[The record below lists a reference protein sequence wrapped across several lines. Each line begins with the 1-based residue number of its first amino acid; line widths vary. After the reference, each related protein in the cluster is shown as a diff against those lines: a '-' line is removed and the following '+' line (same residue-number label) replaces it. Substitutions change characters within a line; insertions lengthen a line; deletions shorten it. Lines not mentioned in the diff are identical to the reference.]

1 MVVTYIFVY
10 LLKKIS
16 ERLFLQ
22 KHWVTSKKR
31 NGVERMLALNNRK
44 VYHNFSFFLFF
55 FYILIGLFKC
65 IKRVLYSLVIGLIFV
80 PRLDRSV
87 LVSGFEHYDNA
98 YMIYIGLLH
107 VELAHCHPVLRV
119 FCEELLK
126 SSNTRKEQ
134 TDVRLHSAQSI
145 GTSSVVANY
154 RSTRS
159 ISAKAYSAHVIN
171 RWMKTITL
179 YNNPSL
185 CKTSTTNTQFEQ
197 PE

>member
-1 MVVTYIFVY
+1 
-10 LLKKIS
+10 
-16 ERLFLQ
+16 
-22 KHWVTSKKR
+22 
-31 NGVERMLALNNRK
+31 
-44 VYHNFSFFLFF
+44 
-55 FYILIGLFKC
+55 
-65 IKRVLYSLVIGLIFV
+65 
-80 PRLDRSV
+80 
-87 LVSGFEHYDNA
+87 
-98 YMIYIGLLH
+98 MIYIGLLH

-134 TDVRLHSAQSI
+134 TDVRLHSAESI

-154 RSTRS
+154 RSTTS

-185 CKTSTTNTQFEQ
+185 CKTSTTNTKFEQ

>member
-1 MVVTYIFVY
+1 
-10 LLKKIS
+10 
-16 ERLFLQ
+16 
-22 KHWVTSKKR
+22 
-31 NGVERMLALNNRK
+31 
-44 VYHNFSFFLFF
+44 
-55 FYILIGLFKC
+55 
-65 IKRVLYSLVIGLIFV
+65 
-80 PRLDRSV
+80 
-87 LVSGFEHYDNA
+87 
-98 YMIYIGLLH
+98 MIYIGLLH

-134 TDVRLHSAQSI
+134 TDVRLHSAESI

-159 ISAKAYSAHVIN
+159 ISAKAYGAHVIN